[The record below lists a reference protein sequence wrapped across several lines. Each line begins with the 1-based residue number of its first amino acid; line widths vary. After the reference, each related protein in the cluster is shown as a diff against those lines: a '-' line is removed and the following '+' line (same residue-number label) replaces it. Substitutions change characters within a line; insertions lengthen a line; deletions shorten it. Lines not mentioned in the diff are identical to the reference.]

1 MEQREDPTAPA
12 RVAASPQA
20 TDYVDHEAAGPLE
33 GEARIAKT
41 TSSRRPVTLHQ
52 LSFRE
57 HSEQNFTALGRFDRL
72 CLRFLKFV
80 VARRALAFCLV
91 TGFYVALAGVG
102 LALGCL
108 TPSPQYQYE
117 WIIDDKRSTQNTDMR
132 LAAVDAVDQLDA
144 GDLHARKQPHKLIGT
159 WVEYAGSSGH
169 IFTPERLQQIC
180 EMEATF
186 YRPAEYRDVCV
197 LDDNGQ
203 CVIPPLSIVGQFYG
217 HSWLA
222 GLVRNGTGTCHLLAT
237 SEVEATWTSMISAAN
252 ATREGFN
259 EYGMFMEKG
268 AVAAGATS
276 KTRSLLYL
284 GQPLEGFASMRDRAA
299 RQELTYQA
307 YFEAV
312 EEDLWDHFGV
322 ESTLFQTPYL
332 APWRRGGLKLRCF
345 SWLIARLENLRMQ
358 EIDLNLIICTII
370 FVFLC
375 IRVYTR
381 SRAFTDA
388 AVAQIQLSIYVSAFV
403 YRIVFRIEYFGS
415 LHLCSIFLALGIG
428 ADDNFV
434 LFDAWRQAQ
443 ADVPAVEDADETK
456 LRRLLYAFSRTMDT
470 VFNTSLTT
478 ALAFLCL
485 GLSPIMP
492 VRTFGIFAAMVV
504 VCNYVMVLT
513 MIPTCLILCDGC
525 CFWPRR
531 CVRKAAGKSSA
542 PKSERRIFPPIKPF
556 FEQIYLRY
564 MSWTLSC
571 AKGIPIGA
579 WLSVWCFLALG
590 IFLAYRALHL
600 EMPREQEE
608 LFPKKHMFTG
618 FLNDMAN
625 DYEAGADDQYSR
637 VFYTFGI
644 NNLGKENYDEYKPDY
659 KRGYAK
665 WNGGFDLH
673 SPAARLALKGFCDTV
688 RAVPCSEQGC
698 SMGLLHL
705 PESTICFYEEF
716 EAWKVLRSV
725 LESLG
730 ELI

>member
-1 MEQREDPTAPA
+1 MEPREDPTAPT
-12 RVAASPQA
+12 RVATSPQH
-20 TDYVDHEAAGPLE
+20 VDHEAAMPLE
-33 GEARIAKT
+33 DEARPPKT
-41 TSSRRPVTLHQ
+41 TSSRRRMTLHQ

-57 HSEQNFTALGRFDRL
+57 HSEQNLTAVGRFDRL
-72 CLRFLKFV
+72 CLRFLKFIV
-80 VARRALAFCLV
+80 TQRALAFCVV
-91 TGFYVALAGVG
+91 TGSYVALAGAG

-117 WIIDDKRSTQNTDMR
+117 WIIDNKRSTQNMDMR
-132 LAAVDAVDQLDA
+132 LAAVDAVTQLDT
-144 GDLHARKQPHKLIGT
+144 GDLHARKQPHQWIGI

-169 IFTPERLQQIC
+169 IFTPERLQEIC

-186 YRPAEYRDVCV
+186 YRQAEYQDVCV
-197 LDDNGQ
+197 LNDDGQ
-203 CVIPPLSIVGQFYG
+203 CAITPLSIVGQFYG
-217 HSWLA
+217 VEWLA
-222 GLVRNGTGTCHLLAT
+222 GLVRNGTGTCDLLAT
-237 SEVEATWTSMISAAN
+237 ADVEATWTSMISAAN
-252 ATREGFN
+252 ATKEGLN
-259 EYGMFMEKG
+259 EYGIFMEKG

-276 KTRSLLYL
+276 KTRSLLSV
-284 GQPLEGFASMRDRAA
+284 GQPLEGFASTRDRAK
-299 RQELTYQA
+299 RQEKTYQA

-322 ESTLFQTPYL
+322 ESTFFQTPYL
-332 APWRRGGLKLRCF
+332 APWRRNGLKFRYF
-345 SWLIARLENLRMQ
+345 TWLIERLENLRMQ
-358 EIDLNLIICTII
+358 EMDLNFIVCTII
-370 FVFLC
+370 FVYLC

-381 SRAFTDA
+381 SKAFTDA
-388 AVAQIQLSIYVSAFV
+388 ALAQIQLSIPVTAFL

-443 ADVPAVEDADETK
+443 ADVPRVEDVDETT

-470 VFNTSLTT
+470 VLNTSLTT

-525 CFWPRR
+525 SFWPQ
-531 CVRKAAGKSSA
+531 CVRKAASKSSE
-542 PKSERRIFPPIKPF
+542 PKSKRRIFPPIKPF
-556 FEQIYLRY
+556 FERVYLRY

-571 AKGIPIGA
+571 TKGIPIGA
-579 WLSVWCFLALG
+579 WLSVSCFLALG
-590 IFLAYRALHL
+590 IFLGYRALHL
-600 EMPREQEE
+600 EMPRERDE

-618 FLNDMAN
+618 FLPDMAN
-625 DYEAGADDQYSR
+625 DYEAGAYDQYCR

-644 NNLGKENYDEYKPDY
+644 SDLSKQNYDEYKPDY
-659 KRGYAK
+659 NRGFAK

-673 SPAARLALKGFCDTV
+673 SPAARAALKGFCDTV
-688 RAVPCSEQGC
+688 RAAPCSEHEC
-698 SMGLLHL
+698 SLGLLHL

-716 EAWKVLRSV
+716 EVWKVLRSV
-725 LESLG
+725 YSKALVNYLSM
-730 ELI
+730 